1 MYTTDAVLLSVRES
15 GEHDLFASFF
25 TRDFGK
31 VTAKVRGAR
40 KHTTKQGNFL
50 HSFARARI
58 SFILGKGGALMAGV
72 TSEYEYPAISQNLI
86 ASGYTTSFLSLCD
99 KLIYEY
105 ASDEKLWGAIEAV
118 LVSAESIA
126 SSSADERQKREAL
139 WKEEKMWIIGLL
151 EVLGLGTSDVR
162 LEGARDKAH
171 LDQYLHAA
179 LQSKCNTPVSF
190 FGMKMGVLL

>member
-1 MYTTDAVLLSVRES
+1 MYTTDAILLSVRES
-15 GEHDLFASFF
+15 GEHDILASFF

-50 HSFARARI
+50 HSFARARV
-58 SFILGKGGALMAGV
+58 SFILGRGGAIMAGV
-72 TSEYEYPAISQNLI
+72 TSECEYPAISQDLV
-86 ASGYTTSFLSLCD
+86 ASGYATSFLSLCD

-105 ASDEKLWGAIEAV
+105 AADEKLYNAIEGV
-118 LVSAESIA
+118 L
-126 SSSADERQKREAL
+126 SSANTIAVSSGNERQKREDL
-139 WKEEKMWIIGLL
+139 WKEEKIWLIGLL
-151 EVLGLGTSDVR
+151 EVLGLGTSDLR
-162 LEGARDKAH
+162 LEELRNKTH

-190 FGMKMGVLL
+190 FGMRMGSSR